1 MSANLTGKTQYCNLP
16 NCITVLRMAGTLCL
30 LFLRPLSTGFFVF
43 YTLSGL
49 TDVLDGWLARRTGTA
64 SCFGAK
70 LDSIADLLFY
80 TVVLVRIVPF
90 LWLSLPREVWY
101 AVGVVLIL
109 RLSAY
114 LATAVRSRRFAS
126 LHTWLNKLTGAA
138 VFLIPY
144 VLFLPLAPLFC
155 FAVCGIAAVAA
166 LEELLIHLCE
176 KEYHPD
182 TKGLWAELRRHS
194 R

>member
-1 MSANLTGKTQYCNLP
+1 MNSNPTGKTQYCNLP
-16 NCITVLRMAGTLCL
+16 NCVTVLRIAGTLCL
-30 LFLRPLSTGFFVF
+30 LFLRPLSPWFFVF

-64 SCFGAK
+64 SGFGAK

-80 TVVLVRIVPF
+80 AVVLVRIVPL
-90 LWLSLPREVWY
+90 LWLRLPQEVWY
-101 AVGVVLIL
+101 AVGAVLIL

-114 LATAVRSRRFAS
+114 LAAAVKYRRFAS
-126 LHTWLNKLTGAA
+126 LHTWLNKLTGVA

-144 VLFLPLAPLFC
+144 VLFLPFAPLFC
-155 FAVCGIAAVAA
+155 LSVCGIAATAA
-166 LEELLIHLCE
+166 LEELLIHLCG

-182 TKGLWAELRRHS
+182 TKGLWAKLRS